1 MKLSI
6 IVPVY
11 NVQRYLDECVQSIVS
26 QTFTDWE
33 CILVDDGSTDGSG
46 AMCDEWA
53 KKDSRI
59 KVIHKSNGGLGSAR
73 NAGISVA
80 NGDFVAFV
88 DSDDFV
94 SENIFSF
101 LFEKISANDLDA
113 VWCALYRFFDDDPV
127 TASVRHIPNMFCT
140 DRDCILNK
148 MFLQII
154 SADNFSTEI
163 PGTMCAAVYKK
174 GIILENN
181 LSVPDS
187 RLTNSEDNHFN
198 LMFLPFCERVM
209 WVDEPLYYYRNNASS
224 LSNSVTASKVDAINN
239 FASIAKELA
248 ERHCLDENLI
258 LRKIKTRT
266 MVSFSR
272 LVKKLADSSTLK
284 SFKYNLSE
292 FYSILDVDIFP
303 DMSYIRAIPLKVSV
317 FSILVC
323 SRMYTVLYLLI
334 KMYSLVI
341 KK

>member
-11 NVQRYLDECVQSIVS
+11 NVQRYLDECVQSIVN
-26 QTFTDWE
+26 QTFIDWE

-53 KKDSRI
+53 QKDSRI
-59 KVIHKSNGGLGSAR
+59 KVIHKENGGLGSAR
-73 NAGISVA
+73 NAGIAEA

-94 SENIFSF
+94 SENIFAF
-101 LFEKISANDLDA
+101 LLEKTSENDLDA
-113 VWCALYRFFDDDPV
+113 VWCALYRFFDDDPG
-127 TASVRHIPNMFCT
+127 TASVRHIPNMFCSGSS
-140 DRDCILNK
+140 CILNK

-174 GIILENN
+174 SIISANN

-209 WVDEPLYYYRNNASS
+209 WVDNPLYYYRNNTSS
-224 LSNSVTASKVDAINN
+224 LSNSVSAGKVRAINN
-239 FASIAKELA
+239 FARIAKELA
-248 ERHCLDENLI
+248 EQHHLDENVI
-258 LRKIKTRT
+258 LRKIKIRT

-272 LVKKLADSSTLK
+272 LVKKLADTSTLR
-284 SFKYNLSE
+284 SFKDNLSE
-292 FYSILDVDIFP
+292 FYEILDVDIFP
-303 DMSYIRAIPLKVSV
+303 DMSYIRAMPYKVYI
-317 FSILVC
+317 FSLLVC
-323 SRMYTVLYLLI
+323 SRMYTVLYFLI
-334 KMYSLVI
+334 KTYSRII